1 VSVRIRLKRLGRKN
15 RPFYRVCAMDART
28 NRDGKVIEELGHYDP
43 LAADTNARAIL
54 NGERIDHWLKI
65 GALPT
70 DKVRV
75 LIEKYGPEGS
85 HLDQQ
90 RTALERVSQPRV
102 IPDPG
107 PPASVP
113 KRREEAQAPPPAAEA
128 AAEPAAEAAAEPAA
142 EAPAEPADEPQA
154 EEASQ

>member
-75 LIEKYGPEGS
+75 LIKKYGAGGT
-85 HLDQQ
+85 HLAQQ
-90 RTALERVSQPRV
+90 QAALEKLQTHKPKA
-102 IPDPG
+102 PAPWT
-107 PPASVP
+107 PPP
-113 KRREEAQAPPPAAEA
+113 KPKVEEA
-128 AAEPAAEAAAEPAA
+128 PAA
-142 EAPAEPADEPQA
+142 EAPAEGAEAAAEALAAEAPAAEPA
-154 EEASQ
+154 ATE